1 MSYILVFIIT
11 MNFLGSYFNLGNES
25 YAIGFILMPVMAI
38 WIAVPNNLAKLL
50 IQSKINFYLTIF
62 FLSLFLLS
70 IIAYITSTTDNN
82 LRLIKFSSNIF
93 VLYLGLLLISK
104 SNPIIIDKSIFFT
117 IFTISLICIMQFTY
131 LNTGIGLKPHTQ
143 FLTATGPFGNPNDL
157 STVSLLMYLYISTS
171 YQWKF
176 KNFISYVAITLIVV
190 TASRFAILAALIIF
204 LSLHFKLESFLKL
217 TKLIPIVTLLIISS
231 ILMSTDWFKYSITR
245 ISSISEHFSIS
256 GATEGSSTYIRFKSL
271 YYFMENLS
279 RIGQGSFEFQ
289 NYEFFFINSEFSY
302 SLISSNPHNFFI
314 ELCLLYGYIG
324 VLLVTVLLYVLTLRS
339 FLFRKKYFSIL
350 YITIV
355 IISFCITSTVINFLP
370 FWIIFIMILLN
381 QKKFT

>member
-1 MSYILVFIIT
+1 
-11 MNFLGSYFNLGNES
+11 
-25 YAIGFILMPVMAI
+25 MPVMAI